1 MSILSSIRFGGRR
14 LNGNESRN
22 FDGSS
27 KILIFN
33 VNPNLCYFD
42 LKKRTKLLYLP
53 LKTCSNI
60 PKTKK
65 KDIERKHAKT
75 RNVLIGST
83 LDTFSRFLSFHF
95 ISFSKQ
101 IDVNSR
107 IIIKNRAATN
117 KARIGGGRRT

>member
-53 LKTCSNI
+53 LNLLKYSKNQKERYRKKTC
-60 PKTKK
+60 K
-65 KDIERKHAKT
+65 
-75 RNVLIGST
+75 
-83 LDTFSRFLSFHF
+83 
-95 ISFSKQ
+95 
-101 IDVNSR
+101 NS
-107 IIIKNRAATN
+107 
-117 KARIGGGRRT
+117 

>member
-42 LKKRTKLLYLP
+42 LKKKNKVTLLTSKP
-53 LKTCSNI
+53 AQIFQK
-60 PKTKK
+60 PK
-65 KDIERKHAKT
+65 RK
-75 RNVLIGST
+75 I
-83 LDTFSRFLSFHF
+83 
-95 ISFSKQ
+95 
-101 IDVNSR
+101 
-107 IIIKNRAATN
+107 
-117 KARIGGGRRT
+117 